1 MQEALFCLRPGPGP
15 FEEAE
20 VRRMVPG
27 RAGIPQ
33 CKMTRRHSCP
43 EIRPMAEVLFF
54 QKFNDP
60 ANSKQKAQLEAAGH
74 TVVARDLLSEP
85 WTPETLRPWF
95 EDRPVEDWFNRFA
108 PAVRGKTIFP
118 SELDE
123 TAALA
128 AMIADPELIR
138 RPLIQVGDKRAVGF
152 DPTSL
157 NSWISLVPVSD
168 GLSCEDK
175 HAQGRCD
182 HGHGHHHH

>member
-1 MQEALFCLRPGPGP
+1 
-15 FEEAE
+15 
-20 VRRMVPG
+20 
-27 RAGIPQ
+27 
-33 CKMTRRHSCP
+33 
-43 EIRPMAEVLFF
+43 MAEVLFF
-54 QKFNDP
+54 QKTDDA
-60 ANSKQKAQLEAAGH
+60 ANAKQKAQLEAAGH

-95 EDRPVEDWFNRFA
+95 DDRPVEEWFNRFA
-108 PAVRGKTIFP
+108 PAVRSKAVVP
-118 SELDE
+118 AELDE
-123 TAALA
+123 AAALT

-157 NSWISLVPVSD
+157 NAWISLVPVSD